1 MGRPEEGAT
10 GTRLRSHPRNSKMV
24 GMNRAL
30 KAHVKGGRLLLDE
43 PTDLP
48 DGAEVELTLVED
60 EFDPEERARLD
71 AALDVGIAAARRGD
85 VVDGEV
91 VVRELLGQR

>member
-1 MGRPEEGAT
+1 
-10 GTRLRSHPRNSKMV
+10 
-24 GMNRAL
+24 MNRAL

-60 EFDPEERARLD
+60 EFDPEDRARLD
-71 AALDVGIAAARRGD
+71 AALELSMAQARAGQF
-85 VVDGEV
+85 VDGDAV
-91 VVRELLGQR
+91 IRRLRAGR

>member
-1 MGRPEEGAT
+1 M
-10 GTRLRSHPRNSKMV
+10 N

-48 DGAEVELTLVED
+48 DGAEVELTLVD
-60 EFDPEERARLD
+60 GEFDPEERARLD
-71 AALDVGIAAARRGD
+71 AALELSMAQAQAGQF
-85 VVDGEV
+85 VDGDAV
-91 VVRELLGQR
+91 IRKLRNGR

>member
-1 MGRPEEGAT
+1 MIA
-10 GTRLRSHPRNSKMV
+10 
-24 GMNRAL
+24 MNRAL

-71 AALDVGIAAARRGD
+71 AALELSMAQARAGQF
-85 VVDGEV
+85 VDGDAV
-91 VVRELLGQR
+91 IRKLRAGR

>member
-1 MGRPEEGAT
+1 
-10 GTRLRSHPRNSKMV
+10 
-24 GMNRAL
+24 MNRAL

-60 EFDPEERARLD
+60 EFDPGERARLD
-71 AALDVGIAAARRGD
+71 AAIERSMAQVRAGQ
-85 VVDGEV
+85 VVDAETVIRKLRAG
-91 VVRELLGQR
+91 R